1 MLKAMVAGLLS
12 MTALVPPALAQDG
25 RSMDRGQWRPGRAER
40 PALPPEAAPRP
51 APAAETTRPPEP
63 APRRWAREGAPE
75 RRDAGGR
82 GRDERRTDGPPRPP
96 MPNGDW
102 RSERPPAPRDDRR
115 LDGGFRP
122 AAPDG
127 DWRSGR
133 APEPHD
139 DRRVD
144 GVPRARAPDG
154 DWRSERPLP
163 SRGDWRSGREPQ
175 ARRDDWRA
183 PARDRVW
190 SSDPGRRGH
199 ERRAAPRPP
208 ATVWRVDS
216 NRQWDRGWRREP
228 QYDWNRYRNERRSVF
243 RLPRYYA
250 PYGWDR
256 GYRRFGVGIAI
267 APMLYTPRYW
277 IYDPYAYRLP
287 DAEEPYRW
295 VRYYDDALLVD
306 IEDGTVVDV
315 IHGIFE

>member
-1 MLKAMVAGLLS
+1 MAMLKAMIAGLLS

-25 RSMDRGQWRPGRAER
+25 RSMDRGQWRRERAER
-40 PALPPEAAPRP
+40 PAPAPEPAPRP
-51 APAAETTRPPEP
+51 APAAEIARPPEP

-75 RRDAGGR
+75 RRDPAGWGR
-82 GRDERRTDGPPRPP
+82 GDSGADVR
-96 MPNGDW
+96 NGDW
-102 RSERPPAPRDDRR
+102 RSERPPVPRDDRR
-115 LDGGFRP
+115 VDGAFRP

-133 APEPHD
+133 SPEPRG

-144 GVPRARAPDG
+144 GVPRPPAPDG
-154 DWRSERPLP
+154 DWRSERPLAP
-163 SRGDWRSGREPQ
+163 RGDWRGGREPQ
-175 ARRDDWRA
+175 GRRDDWRD
-183 PARDRVW
+183 PARQAPDRVW
-190 SSDPGRRGH
+190 RADPDRRGY
-199 ERRAAPRPP
+199 ERRDAPRPP
-208 ATVWRVDS
+208 ATVWRADS

-250 PYGWDR
+250 PYGWDS

-277 IYDPYAYRLP
+277 IYDPYAYSLP

>member
-1 MLKAMVAGLLS
+1 MLKAMIAGLLS

-40 PALPPEAAPRP
+40 PAPPPEAAPRP
-51 APAAETTRPPEP
+51 APGAEAARPPEP
-63 APRRWAREGAPE
+63 APRRWASEGAPTRRKPGGWE
-75 RRDAGGR
+75 RVDRR
-82 GRDERRTDGPPRPP
+82 PDEPNRPP
-96 MPNGDW
+96 VPNGDW
-102 RSERPPAPRDDRR
+102 RSARPPEPRDDRR
-115 LDGGFRP
+115 GAGLPRP
-122 AAPDG
+122 PAPNG
-127 DWRSGR
+127 
-133 APEPHD
+133 A
-139 DRRVD
+139 
-144 GVPRARAPDG
+144 
-154 DWRSERPLP
+154 WRSERD
-163 SRGDWRSGREPQ
+163 DWRSARAPQ
-175 ARRDDWRA
+175 ERRDDWRA

-190 SSDPGRRGH
+190 SNDPGRRGF
-199 ERRAAPRPP
+199 ERRDAPRPP
-208 ATVWRVDS
+208 ATVWRADS
-216 NRQWDRGWRREP
+216 IRPWDRGWRREP

-315 IHGIFE
+315 IHDIFE